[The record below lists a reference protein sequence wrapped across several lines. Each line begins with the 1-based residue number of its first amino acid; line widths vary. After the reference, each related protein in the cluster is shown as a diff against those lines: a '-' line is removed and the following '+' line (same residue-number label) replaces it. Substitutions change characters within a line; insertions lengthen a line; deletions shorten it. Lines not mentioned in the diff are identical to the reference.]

1 MRGWVPAD
9 GDGTTSAMPGWRD
22 RDWSRYEYDVSVA
35 GRRLHYL
42 DVGTG
47 DRVFVLIHGMGGRWQ
62 HWLENVPGLAEHGRL
77 LVLDLPG
84 FGQSQPPE
92 GRVTLEGFADVA
104 AQLVRSLGIRRA
116 VFVGHSMGGQV
127 ALRVGSR
134 HPDLVEAVVSVGGAI
149 YQFGDLLAMR
159 GVPRLILARPRETA
173 AIVAEVLTAGLRP
186 PGWLRRYVASSS
198 LLRRVFL
205 APYVLHPAALPADTA
220 ALIIDGAG
228 ASGVYPTARA
238 VARSNLRVDGQGAT
252 CPILSL
258 AGDSDR
264 ITPLRDTYTLQ
275 RDFPHAHTVVL
286 EGCGHMLMLER
297 PQAFNAELLSFAAAL
312 PTPPTTTAPKEL
324 PWRR

>member
-1 MRGWVPAD
+1 MMGWVPAD
-9 GDGTTSAMPGWRD
+9 GDYAKSAMPDWRD
-22 RDWSRYEYDVSVA
+22 RDWSRHEHDATVA

-62 HWLENVPGLAEHGRL
+62 NWLENVPGLAEHGRV

-92 GRVTLEGFADVA
+92 GRVTLEGFADITA
-104 AQLVRSLGIRRA
+104 ELVRSLGIGRA

-134 HPDLVEAVVSVGGAI
+134 HPDLAEAVVSVGGAI

-159 GVPRLILARPRETA
+159 GVLRLTLTRPRETA
-173 AIVAEVLTAGLRP
+173 AIVAEILTAGLRS
-186 PGWLRRYVASSS
+186 PGWLRRCVASSS

-205 APYVLHPAALPADTA
+205 APYVLHPAALPADAA
-220 ALIIDGAG
+220 ALMIDGAG
-228 ASGVYPTARA
+228 APGVYPAARA
-238 VARSNLRVDGQGAT
+238 VARSNLRAGLQGVT
-252 CPILSL
+252 CPVLSL
-258 AGDSDR
+258 AADSDR

-275 RDFPHAHTVVL
+275 REFPHAHTVVL

-297 PQAFNAELLSFAAAL
+297 PRAFNAELLSFAAGL
-312 PTPPTTTAPKEL
+312 PMSTTTTEPKEL
-324 PWRR
+324 P